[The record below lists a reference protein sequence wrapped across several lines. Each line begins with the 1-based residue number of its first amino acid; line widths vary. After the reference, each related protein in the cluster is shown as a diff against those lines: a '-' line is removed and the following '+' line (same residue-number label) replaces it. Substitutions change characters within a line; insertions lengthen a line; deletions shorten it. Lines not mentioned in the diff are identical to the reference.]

1 MSKVILFTYLSPY
14 INFQGRAREAM
25 EFYQK
30 ALGGKLDM
38 QTSDEQGV
46 PKPAGPGDRITNAR
60 LEADGALI
68 LGTDGHPN
76 YPAKVGENVAI
87 AMGGTDAGR
96 LIKIFNALGEGP
108 GQDAADRKILRW
120 LSRGQI
126 RYQLGVH
133 HRQGVTTLNHRGGRP
148 PCPRS
153 SVRVSRPER

>member
-1 MSKVILFTYLSPY
+1 VSKVILFTYLSPY

-30 ALGGKLDM
+30 ALGGKLDL

-96 LIKIFNALGEGP
+96 LIKIFNALGEG
-108 GQDAADRKILRW
+108 GQVKMPLTEKSYAGFLADKFDINW
-120 LSRGQI
+120 VFTI
-126 RYQLGVH
+126 DKA
-133 HRQGVTTLNHRGGRP
+133 
-148 PCPRS
+148 
-153 SVRVSRPER
+153 